1 MKHFPI
7 VGCMLLA
14 ACATTPP
21 PSPAL
26 TPAPQKV
33 VSAAELVDH
42 VGDSPETAITV
53 PADVDE
59 VKFENR
65 RIYERFGKFR
75 RKAFGIANKN
85 DRHYDEITVE
95 LPDGSERLMY
105 FDITAL
111 WQSWEKAGDKLPK
124 P

>member
-1 MKHFPI
+1 VEK
-7 VGCMLLA
+7 
-14 ACATTPP
+14 
-21 PSPAL
+21 S
-26 TPAPQKV
+26 
-33 VSAAELVDH
+33 VSAADLVDH

-75 RKAFGIANKN
+75 RKAFGIANLN
-85 DRHYDEITVE
+85 DRHYDEITIE
-95 LPDGSERLMY
+95 LPDGSQRMMY

-111 WQSWEKAGDKLPK
+111 WKAWEAAGEKLPK
-124 P
+124 